1 MSDRSHIRDD
11 LLIRNERIKL
21 ASSFLNAIGLGLIG
35 FAILRPLTE
44 VVGLS
49 TVSALSWG
57 TTGLVFHG
65 LSHYILG
72 YLKKEA
78 EHDFV

>member
-1 MSDRSHIRDD
+1 MNAITHIRDD

-44 VVGLS
+44 FVGLS
-49 TVSALSWG
+49 TLSALSWG

-72 YLKKEA
+72 YLKKESNN
-78 EHDFV
+78 DPV